1 MVVRRNLFIDKK
13 KKTTL
18 VYLEAE
24 SPCQFPVFQTTH
36 FGALVRLLFHEL
48 LGLQLRRLLRWSS
61 IGAREGFYLL
71 CSLLLEP
78 RRLNYH
84 CTYDHAYDSVP
95 LLACGPCLGRVMRGV
110 CAVSSDEGPC
120 ARHASRALRRACGQG
135 AVLSLCMV
143 RPGSGRFGVGFWVG
157 FWVGLRARDFPTERV
172 LSRTPL
178 IIRTVDQNQRLSIP
192 PPGGVRGWVRGYGG
206 VGLWKEGP
214 GCAYCEDYD

>member
-1 MVVRRNLFIDKK
+1 M
-13 KKTTL
+13 
-18 VYLEAE
+18 
-24 SPCQFPVFQTTH
+24 
-36 FGALVRLLFHEL
+36 
-48 LGLQLRRLLRWSS
+48 GLLRR
-61 IGAREGFYLL
+61 ARSVRGRTQ
-71 CSLLLEP
+71 P

-84 CTYDHAYDSVP
+84 CTYGHAYDSVP
-95 LLACGPCLGRVMRGV
+95 LLACGPCLGRGMRGV

-178 IIRTVDQNQRLSIP
+178 IIRTA
-192 PPGGVRGWVRGYGG
+192 GGSKSFVFVWFGLVW
-206 VGLWKEGP
+206 VGLGWDSGWDSGWDCARGIFPPRESALPDPLNFLFRGNWQIP
-214 GCAYCEDYD
+214 GLAAGAVGHSLFYSLRWRISCLTAEL